1 MKLSRST
8 WLLVLLN
15 AAWLAV
21 ASWYIVRHFDG
32 ARAEPQVVVVTNYVP
47 VFKASRPATPAP
59 VPVTVITNI
68 VAATNDFRWA
78 QLESEDYRDY
88 ITRLR
93 AIGCPEQTIRDL
105 VIADVDKMFAPKVQA
120 ASVGP
125 REVKYWQPVEQEM
138 WDGTAAQAALRQQR
152 AVDYEKREVI
162 RQLLGVDLIGERL
175 RVQGQADY
183 HGQRLGFLPEEKRAQ
198 VRSVLDQFADKERE
212 LMEEQIDN
220 GDGFLAT
227 GDLARI
233 RQQKEAALGP
243 LLTPE
248 ERAQYDL
255 WFSDSASAVRQSVF
269 GMNATEEEFLKLYQL
284 QKDLDAQGGADNPK
298 ALEQFQLA
306 AQKALGPER
315 HAEWT
320 RAQDPNYRELAQVAA
335 RFKLPAATAA
345 ELHSY
350 WEPIEAER
358 ARVDADPNLNATQ
371 RDAAYR
377 AIAAETQKIF
387 KEALGER
394 AFRYYSRRTAN
405 PWTSAGP

>member
-8 WLLVLLN
+8 LLLVLLN
-15 AAWLAV
+15 AVWLAV

-32 ARAEPQVVVVTNYVP
+32 ARVEPRVQVVTNYVP

-59 VPVTVITNI
+59 VTVITNI
-68 VAATNDFRWA
+68 VAATNEFRWA

-125 REVKYWQPVEQEM
+125 REIKYWQPVEQEM
-138 WDGTAAQAALRQQR
+138 WDGSAEQAALRQQR

-183 HGQRLGFLPEEKRAQ
+183 HGQRLGFLPEQKRAQ

-233 RQQKEAALGP
+233 RKEKDATLTP

-284 QKDLDAQGGADNPK
+284 RKNLDAQGGADNAK
-298 ALEQFQLA
+298 AWENYQA
-306 AQKALGPER
+306 EAQKALGPER

-358 ARVDADPNLNATQ
+358 ARVDADPNMNATQ

-377 AIAAETQKIF
+377 AIATETQKIF
-387 KEALGER
+387 KEVLGEK

-405 PWTSAGP
+405 PWTQAGP